1 VVDLKIN
8 MISSTENRCQSL
20 GKETKEDLGFDTELD
35 LELALAPLMQASKNA
50 SKGSNEVVFP

>member
-1 VVDLKIN
+1 